1 MTEVGAAQDA
11 GPKYFVDIE
20 GADYPWDSPTIT
32 TAELREL
39 AGWEPSQQV
48 VEVDLETMT
57 ETTLDED
64 AVVTLTPGRG
74 FAKKIRF
81 KRG

>member
-1 MTEVGAAQDA
+1 MAAVFKTGA
-11 GPKYFVDIE
+11 GRVLT
-20 GADYPWDSPTIT
+20 TIT
-32 TAELREL
+32 TAQLRQL
-39 AGWEPSQQV
+39 AGWEPNQQV

-57 ETTLDED
+57 ETTLADD

>member
-1 MTEVGAAQDA
+1 MSTPAPDH

-20 GADYPWDSPTIT
+20 GADYPWSSSEIT
-32 TAELREL
+32 VAKIREL
-39 AGWEPSQQV
+39 AGWDAAQQV

-57 ETTLDED
+57 ETTLADD
-64 AVVTLTPGRG
+64 AVIQLQPGRG

-81 KRG
+81 QRG